1 MDALRARVTQG
12 RLVVEEPVEF
22 PEGTVLELAIVDPGD
37 DLDEAERAA
46 LHAALS
52 KGWESAKAGEG
63 RPAEELIQK
72 LRSRR

>member
-1 MDALRARVTQG
+1 MDALKARVEHG

-37 DLDEAERAA
+37 DLDESERAA

-52 KGWESAKAGEG
+52 KGWESAKAGKG
-63 RPAEELIQK
+63 RPADELLQK
-72 LRSRR
+72 LRSRK

>member
-1 MDALRARVTQG
+1 MGALKARVTQG

-52 KGWESAKAGEG
+52 RSWESAKAGQG
-63 RPAEELIQK
+63 RPAAELLQK
-72 LRSRR
+72 LRSRK